1 MTTQQSLYTL
11 DHFTE
16 NLDRI
21 VRAHSNGSVDARAI
35 VTEARPYFSK
45 LLSDTSWMD
54 PKFRV
59 PEEGKSVS
67 YMMAKAPD
75 GVWTVV
81 SVVWWPGY
89 STAVHDH
96 LIWGLVGVHE
106 GVEEEERYTRLD
118 DGSRQDYAELR
129 KDGAALNEPGG
140 ISHLVPYEED
150 IHLIRNPGDTPSMS
164 IHVYGGHLDQVL
176 RNQYDLE
183 TGEIKKFR
191 SSYKVT
197 C

>member
-16 NLDRI
+16 DLDRI

-35 VTEARPYFSK
+35 VTEACPHFSK

-89 STAVHDH
+89 STAASSV
-96 LIWGLVGVHE
+96 
-106 GVEEEERYTRLD
+106 YSSQASPSTQFTSSS
-118 DGSRQDYAELR
+118 SRR
-129 KDGAALNEPGG
+129 
-140 ISHLVPYEED
+140 
-150 IHLIRNPGDTPSMS
+150 
-164 IHVYGGHLDQVL
+164 
-176 RNQYDLE
+176 
-183 TGEIKKFR
+183 R
-191 SSYKVT
+191 ST
-197 C
+197 